1 MRVVIGLLSFVVGCG
16 APLLTDAPRPSP
28 AKVAVAAAGVATA
41 LTLADPAG
49 QAQNVEDAYVA
60 ELPEDKPIP
69 IKATVPAD
77 VLDRLDRAR

>member
-1 MRVVIGLLSFVVGCG
+1 MRVLVGLLSLVVGCG
-16 APLLTDAPRPSP
+16 APLLADAPRPST

-49 QAQNVEDAYVA
+49 QAQNVEDAYAA
-60 ELPEDKPIP
+60 ELPEDQPLRV
-69 IKATVPAD
+69 KATVPAD